1 MKHRTLIHQL
11 NAKAMTTTANNIGK
25 VTLKNGIVIE
35 RNLSNIVLK
44 ITKPSPR
51 SRMGVKTLVHSRFR
65 TIEQMNAHAER
76 YVKYLVEEM
85 NSKQARK
92 DAKKNVVNPYKV
104 GDIFYSSWGY
114 EQTNVEFYQV
124 VEVKGKNIIVREIAQ
139 NRMETGFMSGNCSPI
154 KDKFLNKETTTKR
167 VSAYINSGNQPQVY
181 VKGLHL
187 YDGKPKYWSAYA

>member
-1 MKHRTLIHQL
+1 
-11 NAKAMTTTANNIGK
+11 MTTTAATIGK
-25 VTLKNGIVIE
+25 VTLKNGIIIE
-35 RNLSNIVLK
+35 RNLSSIVLK

-51 SRMGVKTLVHSRFR
+51 SRMGVKILVHSRFR
-65 TIEQMNAHAER
+65 TVEQMNQHAER
-76 YVKYLVEEM
+76 YINYLVTEQKNKE
-85 NSKQARK
+85 ARK

-124 VEVKGKNIIVREIAQ
+124 VEVKGKNIVVREVAQ
-139 NRMETGFMSGNCSPI
+139 VRVETGFMSGTCEPI
-154 KDKFLNKETTTKR
+154 KDKFLSKETSTKR

-181 VKGLHL
+181 VKGLHK